1 MLGSPGQGEHPRCRH
16 DQLLAK
22 RTDQPAGG
30 KLGIDQRRA
39 TECNPETIDRGRE
52 RGAELAEAVSVFV
65 VATILPSIVADIGGL
80 AYYAWTTMLF
90 VIGSICGSAFAATLL
105 GRRGSRLSY
114 GMALALFIAGSLV
127 CAVAPAMSV
136 LLAGRLLQGF
146 GGGMLSALGY
156 ACIRRLFPEALW
168 SRAISLFS
176 GVWGIAALTGPLI
189 GGVFAILD
197 AWRWAFLIDV
207 PIGLAFAVAA
217 QRVLPRGDQTDGP
230 ANMPSAQLV
239 LFGAAAA
246 ALASAGVTGGGY
258 LSAAGVVAAIALLGT
273 LLRLDRTAA
282 HRLLPT
288 GAFDPRCAMGA
299 VSATM
304 LLLAMATSAT
314 VFVPYLLQAGMG
326 FDPMVGG
333 YMAALQAMSWTTA
346 ALLTASVG
354 APVARRIMALGPAVM
369 TAGLG
374 AMAWALSNG
383 SLLAIAIAQMLIGG
397 GIGMGWAHM
406 GTIMMATA
414 LVRERDIAS
423 SFIATTQLIALAFG
437 SAFAGIVVNAA
448 GFATATTPSQVI
460 NAGCWLFAALCMAP
474 VTALLT
480 SRPMLRAHARPA
492 AGP

>member
-1 MLGSPGQGEHPRCRH
+1 MAPRQSIPHSLQASAAWLTLFTGRNGAVSFV
-16 DQLLAK
+16 L
-22 RTDQPAGG
+22 AGG
-30 KLGIDQRRA
+30 
-39 TECNPETIDRGRE
+39 
-52 RGAELAEAVSVFV
+52 LAVHAVSVFV

-90 VIGSICGSAFAATLL
+90 VIGSICGSAFAATML
-105 GRRGSRLSY
+105 RRCGSRLSY

-127 CAVAPAMSV
+127 CAVAPAMWV
-136 LLAGRLLQGF
+136 LLVGRLLQGL
-146 GGGMLSALGY
+146 GGGMLAALGY

-176 GVWGIAALTGPLI
+176 GVWGVAALAGPLI
-189 GGVFAILD
+189 GGVFAVLD
-197 AWRWAFLIDV
+197 AWRWAFVIDV

-217 QRVLPRGDQTDGP
+217 KRVLPRGDQADEP
-230 ANMPSAQLV
+230 VAMPPSIQLV
-239 LFGAAAA
+239 IFALAAA
-246 ALASAGVTGGGY
+246 ALASAGVTGGSY
-258 LSAAGVVAAIALLGT
+258 LSAAGVVVAIALLGA
-273 LLRLDRTAA
+273 LLRLDRRAA
-282 HRLLPT
+282 YRLLPA

-326 FDPMVGG
+326 FDPIIGG
-333 YMAALQAMSWTTA
+333 YMAALQAMSWTVA

-354 APVARRIMALGPAVM
+354 VPVARRIMAVGPAIV
-369 TAGLG
+369 AVGLG

-383 SLLAIAIAQMLIGG
+383 SLLAMAIAQILIGS

-406 GTIMMATA
+406 GTLMMATA

-460 NAGCWLFAALCMAP
+460 NAGCWLFAALCIGP
-474 VTALLT
+474 VAALLT
-480 SRPMLRAHARPA
+480 GRPMLRAHACLAREP
-492 AGP
+492 